1 MKRAI
6 KSFFGI
12 KTKSKKDKDH
22 LSENTRTSAA
32 NSTLNSAADPHR
44 RSSNSN
50 RLSVIVHEGAIEPY
64 GPRPTRD
71 IIEIQQRLH
80 ASTSNSAQSSTP
92 LRPRPRPL
100 SEIAHNH
107 SRTRTRSAT
116 VAIAATQPEQIDVQA
131 ARRLYFR
138 QPQLVDRDAGVGGP
152 APATLQP
159 SEGSSSVKSSQ
170 DGHSKK
176 SQSTGVT
183 AAATSQVVYGNGNP
197 CQTYHCVA
205 RSSPP
210 LSTAH
215 PAQDRSYGA
224 DLRQEAVPDNNDTH
238 FSIRNSS
245 GDSDKLKP
253 NSRTPICDFGT
264 LRSTRDGGDKQEDY
278 AGKVDIGDREKEQPQ
293 DSAGVCIQTT
303 PSRQQRSSHQNCQY
317 REQDHG
323 YGQGQGFPKAPQYH
337 APYLER
343 SLPPLPHPDAEPNPI
358 PQDDPKKRL
367 SVNSLASRSI
377 FNKRSDSGV
386 ESCTSKKKTPSIK
399 GKGTG
404 RGNTQPD
411 ASTNVSPKERQ
422 FNLDV
427 DQFIMDNAIP
437 DLEKHPYRISLKDKL
452 RVEARAHAQRLAEER
467 ESDQAEAILLQQYHD
482 DIVRAPGDPAPS
494 TLQEPTSAT
503 SQPRPL
509 SIQLKVAPSVP
520 VLSISDSPPSRTT
533 STTVESKRLSN
544 TTSRGTS
551 RGTARRIKYSA
562 DFVNGLPKGHIAR
575 ECNSEIVPTKRLS
588 ANSARTN
595 NTSARSY
602 TATHVMTTA
611 DNMDGVPGGPA
622 PAAVTLIIRPESRGK
637 SPRIINKQEFSN
649 TFGRSSVIGSI
660 HSGGSSESEER
671 GSEQYMDVRPHN
683 TRTVETK
690 RFAVVTTKE
699 RVQGRDANP
708 ERGMGEFLDH
718 LSDKASIGPRA
729 ESNSMICSTEHRLRM
744 TKRPTVIPGQLIGQ
758 HVYADPQEIM
768 SSWLRP
774 ARMRSLDVVLNCIDW
789 LPLEDMDDS
798 PFGSDTSIHS
808 ILSFY
813 MPERTSTPPIV
824 SPADEEDGGEKGDET
839 APCSLDDNSISN
851 SASTESTDDSNLA
864 SALITEPSTD
874 AQACGPPVLI
884 NGLTAEELINS
895 VRFESDR
902 EGSPGFYGPR
912 EFERDQARRRKEAQA
927 KKEQEKAA
935 AKVAKAARDNDRQ
948 GLAGAS
954 SIRRIMGMV
963 STLWSQMTQTT
974 APNTTPPAMITE

>member
-12 KTKSKKDKDH
+12 KSKSKKDKDH
-22 LSENTRTSAA
+22 LSENTRTSAV

-50 RLSVIVHEGAIEPY
+50 RLSVIAHEGAIEPY

-71 IIEIQQRLH
+71 IIEVQQRLH

-116 VAIAATQPEQIDVQA
+116 VFNAVTQPEQTDVQA

-138 QPQLVDRDAGVGGP
+138 QPQLVDRGAGVGGP

-159 SEGSSSVKSSQ
+159 SEGSSSDKSSQ
-170 DGHSKK
+170 NGHIKK
-176 SQSTGVT
+176 SQSTRAS
-183 AAATSQVVYGNGNP
+183 AAAASQVVYGNETP

-224 DLRQEAVPDNNDTH
+224 DLRQEAAPDDNDTP

-245 GDSDKLKP
+245 DDSDKPKV
-253 NSRTPICDFGT
+253 NRKTPICDFGT
-264 LRSTRDGGDKQEDY
+264 LRSTCDGGNKQEDY

-303 PSRQQRSSHQNCQY
+303 PSRQQPSSHQNYQH

-323 YGQGQGFPKAPQYH
+323 YGHGQGSPQAPQYR

-343 SLPPLPHPDAEPNPI
+343 SLPPLPHLDAEPNPI
-358 PQDDPKKRL
+358 SQDDPKKRF

-377 FNKRSDSGV
+377 FNKQSDSGV
-386 ESCTSKKKTPSIK
+386 ESCTSKKKTPSFK
-399 GKGTG
+399 GKGTN
-404 RGNTQPD
+404 RSNTQPD
-411 ASTNVSPKERQ
+411 ASTNVSPKDRQ

-427 DQFIMDNAIP
+427 DQFIMDNVIP

-467 ESDQAEAILLQQYHD
+467 EFDQAEAILLQQYHD
-482 DIVRAPGDPAPS
+482 DIATTPRGPAPT

-503 SQPRPL
+503 SQPQPL
-509 SIQLKVAPSVP
+509 SIQPKGAPSIP
-520 VLSISDSPPSRTT
+520 ILSISDSPPSRTT

-602 TATHVMTTA
+602 TTTHVMTTA
-611 DNMDGVPGGPA
+611 DNLDGVPGGPA

-637 SPRIINKQEFSN
+637 SPRIINKQEFNN
-649 TFGRSSVIGSI
+649 TFGRSSVTGSI
-660 HSGGSSESEER
+660 HSGPSESEER

-729 ESNSMICSTEHRLRM
+729 
-744 TKRPTVIPGQLIGQ
+744 GQ
-758 HVYADPQEIM
+758 HVYANPQDIM

-798 PFGSDTSIHS
+798 PFGSNTSIHS
-808 ILSFY
+808 ILPFY

-824 SPADEEDGGEKGDET
+824 SPADEEGGEVGDET

-864 SALITEPSTD
+864 SALIAEPSTD

-884 NGLTAEELINS
+884 NGLTVEELINS

-927 KKEQEKAA
+927 KKEQEKTA
-935 AKVAKAARDNDRQ
+935 AKVAKAAT
-948 GLAGAS
+948 S
-954 SIRRIMGMV
+954 SERIMGMV

-974 APNTTPPAMITE
+974 VPNTTPPSMITE